1 MINTSSYTCSEHL
14 KSSLI
19 RWKDALYGVKK
30 MTDEQRYEQGNVKS
44 KLCEEYPM
52 EEKLFFS
59 ADWQEIWLLV
69 AEMRED
75 ILFIVHG

>member
-1 MINTSSYTCSEHL
+1 
-14 KSSLI
+14 
-19 RWKDALYGVKK
+19 
-30 MTDEQRYEQGNVKS
+30 MTNEQRDEQGTFGS

-59 ADWQEIWLLV
+59 FFSANWQEIWLLV

-75 ILFIVHG
+75 ILFIVHAGYNLYTHTSLAHISPNKTK